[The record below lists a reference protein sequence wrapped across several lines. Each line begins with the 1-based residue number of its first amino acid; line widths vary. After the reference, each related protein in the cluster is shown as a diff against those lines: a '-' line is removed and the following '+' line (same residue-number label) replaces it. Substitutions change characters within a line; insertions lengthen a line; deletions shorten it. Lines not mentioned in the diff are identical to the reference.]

1 MTRLYF
7 HLLLSAGLLY
17 LASCQ
22 EPNITAECQSALDAC
37 ENDLECQNRLAPLM
51 AACSTNTCQPQC
63 RNAVLNVYQNKLGRT
78 LLRSDASCIPG
89 RGELK
94 TCHFLPTAPV
104 VHCSLA
110 KLACEADLQ
119 CNSKWGVFVSECEA
133 ESARGEC
140 SPRCYGLLAEA
151 VLTPYGQAF
160 DGCSC
165 TEREDQLC
173 THLKDNILGACSKPT
188 PPPPAPGDNSI
199 TSAPGDNNG
208 DISSSSSE
216 HILLP
221 SMLLCGLLAA
231 QLLLSI
237 I

>member
-1 MTRLYF
+1 MSRVHRLSPSF
-7 HLLLSAGLLY
+7 IIFAFIVEIFG
-17 LASCQ
+17 
-22 EPNITAECQSALDAC
+22 
-37 ENDLECQNRLAPLM
+37 
-51 AACSTNTCQPQC
+51 STNTCQPQC

-89 RGELK
+89 REELK
-94 TCHFLPTAPV
+94 TCHFLPSAPV

-119 CNSKWGVFVSECEA
+119 VIMVDIDCVMCSPSIFSAAVFPITECNSKWGVFVSECEA

-151 VLTPYGQAF
+151 VLTPYGQ
-160 DGCSC
+160 
-165 TEREDQLC
+165 
-173 THLKDNILGACSKPT
+173 PT